1 MSMSEDFLPFVRPA
15 IGEDTIAGVAE
26 VLRSGWITTG
36 PQVAAF
42 ETALS
47 DYIGGRPAL
56 AFSHATGALEES
68 LRALGIGP
76 GDEVIVPDMTFAA
89 TLNVVY
95 RVGATPVLV
104 DVDFATRNLDAE
116 RVGAALG
123 PRTRAI
129 MPVHYAGLAVDMDPL
144 NALAAAHGLR
154 VVEDA
159 AHAIGTTCRGRRI
172 GSFGDVIC
180 FSFHANKNLTTIEGG
195 AVVTA
200 DETVLERLRRLRFH
214 GQVKRDDGS
223 YDVIVPAG
231 KCNMSDVSARIGRD
245 QLATLDARNEH
256 RRKLAYRYLEAL
268 ADIEGVTLPA
278 RGDEGHAWHM
288 FAVCIDYAHFKR
300 DRQQVRAA
308 LQTRGIGTGVHYPA
322 LHRLSVCRELNVNA
336 KDFPNADRIGRQTLT
351 LPLFPEMSAADVDRV
366 VTALKAVLHG

>member
-15 IGEDTIAGVAE
+15 IGEDTIARVAE

-47 DYIGGRPAL
+47 DYIGGRPVL

-116 RVGAALG
+116 RVKAALG

-129 MPVHYAGLAVDMDPL
+129 VPVHYAGFAVDMDPL

-159 AHAIGTTCRGRRI
+159 AHAIGTTYKGRRI

-195 AVVTA
+195 AVATA
-200 DETVLERLRRLRFH
+200 DETVLERLRWLRFH
-214 GQVKRDDGS
+214 GQVKLDDGS
-223 YDVIVPAG
+223 YDVIMPAG

-245 QLATLDARNEH
+245 QLATLDARNVH

-268 ADIEGVTLPA
+268 AGIEGVTLPA

-288 FAVCIDYAHFKR
+288 FAVCIDYVHFKR

-308 LQTRGIGTGVHYPA
+308 LQARGIGTGVHYPA
-322 LHRLSVCRELNVNA
+322 LHRLSVCRELNVSA

-351 LPLFPEMSAADVDRV
+351 LPLFPEMSVADVDRV
-366 VTALKAVLHG
+366 VAALKAVLHD